1 MATDP
6 KKTLPP
12 SEISSLAKTDID
24 RLLQTGLAD
33 FSLRELLGLLV
44 SSAGAAERNVY
55 LQDTPADK
63 SNGFYD
69 RSLQLGSI
77 PIDIGFPAPAM
88 ATSAQPAFRHRIA
101 AATAKKCSPY
111 WWGFWDP
118 AGRSMRPKMP
128 FRRWAFPVP
137 NRIWN
142 ASPSA

>member
-77 PIDIGFPAPAM
+77 PIDIRVSTHTQWGLPTSEHS
-88 ATSAQPAFRHRIA
+88 ATVSPRLQRRSAVLTGGASGIE
-101 AATAKKCSPY
+101 
-111 WWGFWDP
+111 
-118 AGRSMRPKMP
+118 
-128 FRRWAFPVP
+128 PVDQCG
-137 NRIWN
+137 
-142 ASPSA
+142 